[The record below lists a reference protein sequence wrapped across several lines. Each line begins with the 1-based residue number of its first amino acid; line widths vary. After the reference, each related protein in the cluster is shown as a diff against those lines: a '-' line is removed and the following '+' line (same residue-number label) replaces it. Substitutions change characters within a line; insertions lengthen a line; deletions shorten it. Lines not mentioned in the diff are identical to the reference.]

1 MFSVIV
7 PTYNRAHL
15 LPRCIASLRQQ
26 SFDDFE
32 VVVADDGSTD
42 DTTKVMQDLSRQDA
56 RIRYVR
62 QANQGAGAARNL
74 GGSVSSARYLTFLDS
89 DDEVD
94 AAWLS
99 SFACRIAE
107 SQPDIICCGIKYVD
121 GDGNYLR
128 ERLPIQLGCGLPVLS
143 GLYRS
148 GTFAIRREV
157 FAAVGGYAPH
167 LQANQHSELRCRLEL
182 QSRRDGWKTECLP
195 DVLVT
200 AHEHSG
206 AKIRKNVSGVFES
219 ARYIL
224 ERHAALLH
232 ENPVTFAS
240 WAAACGGAAVKLGEY
255 GHARK
260 WFWHALLAR
269 PQNVRNLA
277 RFALAC
283 SPGFRRLV
291 WRQQSTNLAE
301 ELLVRPR

>member
-15 LPRCIASLRQQ
+15 LPRCIASLQQQ

-32 VVVADDGSTD
+32 IIVADDGSTD

-167 LQANQHSELRCRLEL
+167 LPANQHSELRCRLEL

-200 AHEHSG
+200 AHEHTG
-206 AKIRKNVSGVFES
+206 AKIRKNDAVLFES
-219 ARYIL
+219 AQFIL
-224 ERHAALLH
+224 DHHGALLR
-232 ENPVTFAS
+232 ENPETFAS
-240 WAAACGGAAVKLGEY
+240 WASACAGAAARLGRYRE
-255 GHARK
+255 ARN
-260 WFWHALLAR
+260 WFWQALRIR
-269 PQNVRNLA
+269 PLRLKNLA
-277 RFALAC
+277 RLAIAC
-283 SPGFRRLV
+283 SPGIRK
-291 WRQQSTNLAE
+291 WCWHQPASAA
-301 ELLVRPR
+301 